1 MEIEEIQAT
10 WSKLSSELE
19 KQRKLTN
26 KIIME
31 MTQQRYSNKFKTI
44 STIETIGAV
53 ICLFTCIYIL
63 VNIDKLDTW
72 YLLACGIFTVAF
84 LLAMPVM
91 VLRFL
96 HKIKNIDILKNS
108 YRDTVVTYARAK
120 KNLLMI
126 QQLGIYA
133 SFVLMFS
140 TAAVFSKIWSNVDFF
155 MIERAGWLY
164 GSIIIATIVVIFF
177 ARWGYR
183 CYVNITSSAEGILK
197 ELDN

>member
-10 WSKLSSELE
+10 WSKLGSELE

-44 STIETIGAV
+44 STIETMGAL
-53 ICLFTCIYIL
+53 ICVLTGIYIL
-63 VNIDKLDTW
+63 FNMNTLDTW
-72 YLLACGIFTVAF
+72 YLLACGILTVAF
-84 LLAMPVM
+84 LLAMPVL
-91 VLRFL
+91 VLTSL

-108 YRDTVVTYARAK
+108 YSDTVVTYAKAK
-120 KNLLMI
+120 RNLLLI
-126 QQLGIYA
+126 QQLGLYA

-155 MIERAGWLY
+155 TIERDGWLY
-164 GSIIIATIVVIFF
+164 GSIIVATIVVIFF

-197 ELDN
+197 ELDK